1 MIRHSLISVSNTTA
15 TSIDITDSIK
25 SSFTLVIQNIN
36 ATGYIYIGNG
46 SVSATNYGFRI
57 SPNQAFTIE
66 LSSSEDMYA
75 LASEAGMSVA
85 VMEISRAI

>member
-1 MIRHSLISVSNTTA
+1 MIRHSLISVSNSEA
-15 TSIDITDSIK
+15 TSIDIADSIK

-36 ATGYIYIGNG
+36 TTGYIYIGNG

>member
-1 MIRHSLISVSNTTA
+1 MIRHSLISVSNSEA
-15 TSIDITDSIK
+15 TSIDISDSII

-75 LASEAGMSVA
+75 LASESGMSVA
-85 VMEISRAI
+85 IMEISRAI